1 MELTALERKQS
12 KCGAQ
17 PIPGAL
23 LRISGTA
30 LVVSIRGD
38 GLWVVVSDRYNKK
51 KYRRLA
57 LCPRLISPFPLL
69 LQSCQCRAIGGFI

>member
-1 MELTALERKQS
+1 MELPALERKQS

-23 LRISGTA
+23 FRISGTA

-38 GLWVVVSDRYNKK
+38 GLWVVVTGTI
-51 KYRRLA
+51 RRNIEDWPCA
-57 LCPRLISPFPLL
+57 L
-69 LQSCQCRAIGGFI
+69 G